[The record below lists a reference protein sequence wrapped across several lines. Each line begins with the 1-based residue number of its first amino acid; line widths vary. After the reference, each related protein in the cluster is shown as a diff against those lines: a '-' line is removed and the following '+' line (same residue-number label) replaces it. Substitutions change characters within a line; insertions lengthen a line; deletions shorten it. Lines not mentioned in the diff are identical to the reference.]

1 MIEKQR
7 VNLVQSF
14 RLSIYI
20 KVLTNGNIA
29 TVGKLKS
36 NALIDEIYL
45 KLCML

>member
-20 KVLTNGNIA
+20 KVLTNENIA
-29 TVGKLKS
+29 TVEKLKS
-36 NALIDEIYL
+36 YALIDEIYL
-45 KLCML
+45 K